1 MNRVFRV
8 TTPGKVKD
16 IGLRGLGDIADG
28 DQLDAKVALIQ
39 ALIPVGLQAVHEL
52 LNAEV
57 VRLAGERH
65 QRTGRQPGC
74 VRWGQQRG
82 SIYLADQKL
91 PLTHTRVRDRWRNQ
105 EVPLQ
110 SYHALQ
116 TPRAAD
122 AGLFRKVLLGLSCR
136 DYAAAAEAVPT
147 AFGLSASTVSRRFIQ
162 ASAKQLQAL
171 QERDLSAYDVVAL
184 VLDGKTFAQDSMVI
198 ALGVTLTGE
207 KVVLGFV
214 QTATENE
221 RVCAA
226 FLRQLVTRGLR
237 VERGLLVVLDGAKG
251 LRAAVT
257 SVFGAQT
264 PVQRC
269 QWHKR
274 ENVVAYLPKAL
285 QDPWRRKLQAAYERS
300 TYAEAKAALL
310 RLRPEL
316 RLLNAS
322 AVTSLEEGL
331 EETLTL
337 HLLGVFRELGISL
350 KTTNCLESLNSLV
363 EQRVAR
369 VDRWRTSDQKQRWLA
384 AALLDIEPRL
394 RRIKGFRA
402 LPLLRAALERTREQE
417 EGTVLTVQVA

>member
-1 MNRVFRV
+1 
-8 TTPGKVKD
+8 VKD

-221 RVCAA
+221 RVSAA